1 MMSGSDSGSTMMVDE
16 VAETPLH
23 NASSTKST
31 KTAAGGWAD
40 HSLFR
45 EEGVWQRLYR

>member
-1 MMSGSDSGSTMMVDE
+1 MSGSDSSSTMMADE
-16 VAETPLH
+16 MAEPSPL

-31 KTAAGGWAD
+31 KAAAGGWAD

>member
-1 MMSGSDSGSTMMVDE
+1 MSGSHIGSIMMEDE
-16 VAETPLH
+16 MVEPSFH
-23 NASSTKST
+23 NATSIKGTIAG
-31 KTAAGGWAD
+31 AAGGWAD